1 MRLLMG
7 TVLGLGMIA
16 ALCGSISAQEEAAK
30 NQAPPPEPDKIDDA
44 RDLVNA
50 LAHPDP
56 NIRQAAAAAIQGLSD
71 EPLMAAVGALVGVI
85 ERGAQPYAVVAGS
98 AMIEMDL
105 STPTRKPVKDALT
118 KSLYRIME
126 NGSVSPQRW
135 AIAAQ
140 LVRRFAPETAV
151 DHPELWAEALSTPD
165 PFRAYEA
172 ISLIELATSRE
183 AAQNRQD
190 AMDRIDARP
199 KSERTK
205 ADAELR
211 DALQAS
217 NQRRQKLVDA
227 RSLLEPAL
235 LNLLHRHDIGF
246 TEIELD
252 ASVIPVG
259 LTGYI
264 RRYPDENRLLVLRV
278 LADLE
283 TDTALLV
290 TPLLQSL
297 RTANQYVALEAATL
311 IGDLPGEDAEVQ
323 SAKLQAVETLARLA
337 ELPEGRVRGPAAGEI
352 GGLGDAATA
361 ILPRLIAM
369 LGDGDP
375 DVRTGAAESLG
386 ELGSDATSA
395 IPALRL
401 AIRREELVSQEN
413 TAVMKKALKAIE
425 PKEESDED

>member
-1 MRLLMG
+1 MRLLIG
-7 TVLGLGMIA
+7 TVLGLAVTA
-16 ALCGSISAQEEAAK
+16 AFCGSVSAQDAAAK

-85 ERGAQPYAVVAGS
+85 ERGEQPYAVVAGS
-98 AMIEMDL
+98 ALIEFDL
-105 STPTRKPVKDALT
+105 STPAREPVKNALT
-118 KSLYRIME
+118 ASLYRLME
-126 NGSVSPQRW
+126 RDSVSPQRW

-140 LVRRFAPETAV
+140 LIRRFAPETASE
-151 DHPELWAEALSTPD
+151 HAELWAEALSTPD

-183 AAQNRQD
+183 AAQDRQT

-211 DALQAS
+211 KALQAA
-217 NQRRQKLVDA
+217 NERRQTLLDA
-227 RSLLEPAL
+227 RPVLEPAL
-235 LNLLHRHDIGF
+235 LNLLHRHAIAF

-259 LTGYI
+259 MTGYI
-264 RRYPDENRLLVLRV
+264 RRYPDENRLLVVRV

-283 TDTALLV
+283 TDSALLV
-290 TPLLQSL
+290 PPLLNSL

-311 IGDLPGEDAEVQ
+311 IGELPGDDADVQ

-337 ELPEGRVRGPAAGEI
+337 VLPGGRVRGPAAGGI
-352 GGLGDAATA
+352 GALGDAAVT
-361 ILPRLIAM
+361 ILPRLIVM
-369 LGDGDP
+369 LGDADP

-386 ELGSDATSA
+386 ELGTAAVTA
-395 IPALRL
+395 VPALRH

-413 TAVMKKALKAIE
+413 TAVMEKALEAIE